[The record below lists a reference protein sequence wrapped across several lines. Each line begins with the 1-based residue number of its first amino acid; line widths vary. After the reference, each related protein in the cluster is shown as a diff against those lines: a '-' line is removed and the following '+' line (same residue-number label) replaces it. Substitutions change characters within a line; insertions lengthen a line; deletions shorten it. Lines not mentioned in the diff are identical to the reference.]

1 MTLIFFS
8 IGVASS
14 VASRGILSAQIGGRI
29 NYSIG
34 EQAMKSLL
42 RSRFSY
48 LETRSAGDIV
58 NRISSIQVIQILV
71 SDVLL
76 NAIFDLIATLFY
88 GVILLRVSIL
98 IGIIVLGTVLLYVI
112 TLLISGSKMYQLA
125 MGSAQMAS
133 ITQSKTVQ
141 IASAMEII
149 KVSQAEEKVLNQWR
163 NNFLDEINY
172 DIRYSSFQ
180 SLIAAIGSL
189 IQYFLPLSVTVYG
202 LYLVSINVQSIGT
215 VAAINTLLGSLLGS
229 TLSISYVVQH
239 FLSSRSALDRVRD
252 IVSAPCE
259 DDEVE
264 NLSKKEATFYKELT
278 VSSIGKTFTGSN
290 CPVFK
295 DVSFSLHP
303 GEFVGLVGKTGA
315 GKTTLLRI
323 LISLEK
329 ATEGEI
335 KFDGCNL
342 IDLNLRSIRSL
353 FGVVAQEN
361 AFIPGTIRDNLEI
374 SVPGEICGENIM
386 KALRVAALDKEIERM
401 PMGLNTYL
409 GEGGGGISGGQRQ
422 RLSIARAVLRSP
434 SVLVL
439 DEATN
444 ALDTKTEL
452 EIFKNLKNLGVTII
466 CATHRE
472 STLKN
477 ADFVMELS
485 DGKLFIKTQ

>member
-1 MTLIFFS
+1 M
-8 IGVASS
+8 
-14 VASRGILSAQIGGRI
+14 
-29 NYSIG
+29 
-34 EQAMKSLL
+34 
-42 RSRFSY
+42 
-48 LETRSAGDIV
+48 
-58 NRISSIQVIQILV
+58 
-71 SDVLL
+71 
-76 NAIFDLIATLFY
+76 
-88 GVILLRVSIL
+88 
-98 IGIIVLGTVLLYVI
+98 
-112 TLLISGSKMYQLA
+112 
-125 MGSAQMAS
+125 
-133 ITQSKTVQ
+133 
-141 IASAMEII
+141 
-149 KVSQAEEKVLNQWR
+149 
-163 NNFLDEINY
+163 
-172 DIRYSSFQ
+172 
-180 SLIAAIGSL
+180 
-189 IQYFLPLSVTVYG
+189 
-202 LYLVSINVQSIGT
+202 
-215 VAAINTLLGSLLGS
+215 
-229 TLSISYVVQH
+229 
-239 FLSSRSALDRVRD
+239 
-252 IVSAPCE
+252 
-259 DDEVE
+259 
-264 NLSKKEATFYKELT
+264 
-278 VSSIGKTFTGSN
+278 
-290 CPVFK
+290 FK

-374 SVPGEICGENIM
+374 SVPGEICDENIM

-439 DEATN
+439 DEATS

-477 ADFVMELS
+477 ANFVMELS